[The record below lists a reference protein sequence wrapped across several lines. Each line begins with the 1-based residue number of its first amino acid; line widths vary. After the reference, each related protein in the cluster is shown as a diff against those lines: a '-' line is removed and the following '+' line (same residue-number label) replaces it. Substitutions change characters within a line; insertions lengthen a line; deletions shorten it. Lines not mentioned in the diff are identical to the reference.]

1 MKRPHPCRTR
11 AILIAAL
18 LTTLSLGIVHAQET
32 TTEALAPYLR
42 QAWHDVEVI
51 VFERPGIGDIH
62 AGENLT
68 LTAPRRLPRRF
79 LSLAAEGWLNSP
91 LPLDEDTRNAVETFA
106 LSHARGNARS
116 QTRDQ
121 SRDQA
126 QTQSTDAAKPLPATT
141 ANQSGAAIVT
151 QPPPPPSPEELFRAA
166 IKSWEDD
173 VEASTF
179 TARSPEDRALST
191 AAARL
196 ASQGG
201 AHVLWHERWTQALT
215 KPGTSIPI
223 LVYGGPLL
231 IDRFQLEGTL
241 DITRTDVIQVKTSI
255 WLNGPNVGREP
266 ILQATGAPVRYAE
279 PEPITLVMDRYLGI
293 NEQRILAP
301 GELTYFDHPR
311 FGVLVR
317 VRPITPPESV
327 LVAFEAFRTSGDE
340 LRD

>member
-1 MKRPHPCRTR
+1 MKRPHPCTSR

-18 LTTLSLGIVHAQET
+18 LTTLSSGVVHAEDAI
-32 TTEALAPYLR
+32 TEALAPYMR

-68 LTAPRRLPRRF
+68 LTAPRRLPARF
-79 LSLAAEGWLNSP
+79 LSLAAEGWLNSH
-91 LPLDEDTRNAVETFA
+91 LPLDEDTREAVETFA
-106 LSHARGNARS
+106 LGQAGGQAGGQARGQAR
-116 QTRDQ
+116 
-121 SRDQA
+121 
-126 QTQSTDAAKPLPATT
+126 TDSASATAPLP
-141 ANQSGAAIVT
+141 GAANAAPVGTGANTVT
-151 QPPPPPSPEELFRAA
+151 EPPPPPTPEELFRSA

-173 VEASTF
+173 VEASAL

-196 ASQGG
+196 TSQGG
-201 AHVLWHERWTQALT
+201 AHILWHERWTQALA
-215 KPGTSIPI
+215 KPSNSIPV

-241 DITRTDVIQVKTSI
+241 DISRTDAIQVKTSV

-266 ILQATGAPVRYAE
+266 ILMAAGVPVRNAE
-279 PEPITLVMDRYLGI
+279 PDAITLVMDRYLAI
-293 NEQRILAP
+293 NEQRTLAP

-327 LVAFEAFRTSGDE
+327 LVAFEAFRTGGDD
-340 LRD
+340 LHD